1 MNINWY
7 NFCTYF
13 TLKLKTKIMKTLLSI
28 FALFLLFSCSIQKQT
43 LETRYLTLNEIK
55 RDFQLT
61 NKQCRQIEKTDSIKS
76 KWFQDFRVYD
86 ASVDYSAFKK

>member
-1 MNINWY
+1 
-7 NFCTYF
+7 
-13 TLKLKTKIMKTLLSI
+13 MKTLLSI
-28 FALFLLFSCSIQKQT
+28 FALFLLFSCSVAKVT
-43 LETRYLTLNEIK
+43 ETRYLTLNEIK

>member
-1 MNINWY
+1 
-7 NFCTYF
+7 
-13 TLKLKTKIMKTLLSI
+13 MKTLLSI

-55 RDFQLT
+55 RDYQLS

-76 KWFQDFRVYD
+76 KWFQDFRAYD
-86 ASVDYSAFKK
+86 ADEDYSIFKK